1 VPVQAPVPPNAA
13 VVRSIAER
21 APLPLWIP
29 WPLPHGWIVTGV
41 LQAGDHVTGIR
52 GTAVALSGPNP
63 LGGPA
68 EMVLVAEEPGVGLGA
83 RFAGLPGPDP
93 GRSLD
98 GSPYVRLQAD
108 GRPTGLWLVPAT
120 SDCAV
125 AVGESHGSWLWT
137 VLRPATAGALLVE
150 ELALADLARLGD
162 EVELLPFGA
171 LAPWLTDR
179 AGR

>member
-1 VPVQAPVPPNAA
+1 V
-13 VVRSIAER
+13 
-21 APLPLWIP
+21 
-29 WPLPHGWIVTGV
+29 VTGV

-52 GTAVALSGPNP
+52 GTAVALGGPNP

-68 EMVLVAEEPGVGLGA
+68 ELVLVAEEPGVGLGA

-93 GRSLD
+93 GLTPE

-108 GRPTGLWLVPAT
+108 DRPTGLWLVPVT
-120 SDCAV
+120 SNCAV
-125 AVGESHGSWLWT
+125 ALGESYGSWLWV

-150 ELALADLARLGD
+150 ELALADLRGLGD

-179 AGR
+179 IPR